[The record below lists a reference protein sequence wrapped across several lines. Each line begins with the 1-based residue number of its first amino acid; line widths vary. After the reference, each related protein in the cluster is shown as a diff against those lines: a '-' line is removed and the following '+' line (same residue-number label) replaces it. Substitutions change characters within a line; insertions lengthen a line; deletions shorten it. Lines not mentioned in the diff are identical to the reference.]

1 MQNLGYKFYSYLC
14 SCVCIFLVFLGG
26 CGGNPSIPDAPPPYH
41 TYSTPGYTPTTN
53 TDSYPTQPPYAPAN
67 QWDRQYENPG
77 VSPTSPS
84 PFKQQEF
91 YAPPPLQNSQPSLN
105 SRYTITAKANIW
117 VLVQDEFGTEIDW
130 KKLSKGETMPITHP
144 RPVTITCSSGSKV
157 QIVDEKGKE
166 VNPPSNASGIAI
178 VRLP

>member
-1 MQNLGYKFYSYLC
+1 MQNLCFNFYSSLFF
-14 SCVCIFLVFLGG
+14 SVCIFLGG

-53 TDSYPTQPPYAPAN
+53 TDSYPAQPSYAPVN
-67 QWDRQYENPG
+67 QWGRQYENPG

-84 PFKQQEF
+84 PNKQEF
-91 YAPPPLQNSQPSLN
+91 YAPPPLDKPQPSLN

-130 KKLSKGETMPITHP
+130 KKLSKGETMPVTHP

-157 QIVDEKGKE
+157 KIVDEKGKE
-166 VNPPSNASGIAI
+166 VNQPSNASGIAI
-178 VRLP
+178 IRLP